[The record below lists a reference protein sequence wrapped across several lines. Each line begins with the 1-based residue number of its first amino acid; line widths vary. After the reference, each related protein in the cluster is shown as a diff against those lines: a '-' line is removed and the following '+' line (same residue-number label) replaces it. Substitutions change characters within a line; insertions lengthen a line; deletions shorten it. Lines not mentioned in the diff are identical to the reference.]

1 MITKN
6 KLISYLKMIT
16 ISSEV
21 MSRFTSSVVNT
32 LIYFQY
38 VESKNCYTLVSRT
51 FASDLSLILISKS
64 HILTQHDQY
73 Y

>member
-38 VESKNCYTLVSRT
+38 VESKNCYTL
-51 FASDLSLILISKS
+51 
-64 HILTQHDQY
+64 H
-73 Y
+73 